1 MLLAANL
8 QKMRSIGNS
17 EQMQSKTQLPTA
29 NGTANYYVVPVKPQS
44 NATIATIAV
53 ACFLPYHIHASSQ
66 VMSGDDCSSESG
78 TTSSAA
84 IHPLL
89 PLSSHYTLLNQ
100 TLLPAFATSLARHSY
115 SIAYAAGVQFVGM
128 ALVGI
133 PCHAYFAAQTLGG
146 GAAHDHCTRASS
158 KEEPLP
164 ECERERQQSVR
175 DAVRVA
181 TLLDEL
187 VQAEKI
193 VVEGDGQQGEEVRRL
208 RRLADEA
215 AAREGAS
222 NVLCGV
228 DDSCDWTSSIHV
240 NGDESIWDWAAT
252 HADLACG
259 RIVDEICS
267 SGPAASHTSSSS
279 AAMQVS
285 DPNKQSA
292 DDKNGVPAI
301 RDGNGQQ
308 FQEDM
313 ERALYL
319 SGVGAAKVAS
329 LRAAEKK
336 EAQRRQR
343 RRPRRNA
350 PGRPKPESP
359 SEHSDDGVLVLRQH
373 SALDVDNGATRSQA
387 DGRDG
392 PEAESPMSSSLS
404 LSVPHQLRSHHVSRL
419 EAIHARA
426 DNCRDDFHSLRKA
439 NRIRVYPLNTSQGR
453 VAGSVN
459 GCTVIAPLIAIA
471 HLRGKAES
479 EPSNAVSNG
488 DGRQNGDADMLDDM
502 DWERSVSSS
511 PGVGEWP
518 LINDDLVGV
527 SDRIIQ
533 DIIDDDAPSILPS
546 IRTKYNLS
554 GSAFIIPSDVHDF
567 FIDAA
572 LLRQD
577 QFVGVSGGNIFDDAH
592 LHSFLRAVND
602 DTSNRRVAATLFFHE
617 HVICLHR
624 LVIKPKLGDSTEIW
638 YDFIDSLPAK
648 NMLSYDA
655 EAMTDAGQGADG
667 AKDKCGDQVESRDA
681 LEGGVDTDGPN
692 ALLAEEKGVRVRCS
706 DSKSLFTMLRWYAYS
721 KLTDNDRS
729 YISRCAWNDGNT
741 EFDPRVFQA
750 FIWAGGED

>member
-1 MLLAANL
+1 M
-8 QKMRSIGNS
+8 
-17 EQMQSKTQLPTA
+17 
-29 NGTANYYVVPVKPQS
+29 Y
-44 NATIATIAV
+44 
-53 ACFLPYHIHASSQ
+53 Q

-78 TTSSAA
+78 TASSAA

-89 PLSSHYTLLNQ
+89 PLSSHFALLNQ

-115 SIAYAAGVQFVGM
+115 SIAYAAGVQFVEM

-133 PCHAYFAAQTLGG
+133 PSHAYFAAQTFGG
-146 GAAHDHCTRASS
+146 GAAHEHHTRASS
-158 KEEPLP
+158 KEAPLP

-193 VVEGDGQQGEEVRRL
+193 VVEGGGQQEEEARRL
-208 RRLADEA
+208 RRLVDEA

-228 DDSCDWTSSIHV
+228 DDPCDWASIQI
-240 NGDESIWDWAAT
+240 NGGESIWDWAAT
-252 HADLACG
+252 HADRACG

-267 SGPAASHTSSSS
+267 SGPAASPTSSSS

-285 DPNKQSA
+285 DP
-292 DDKNGVPAI
+292 
-301 RDGNGQQ
+301 RDGSDQQ

-319 SGVGAAKVAS
+319 SGLNAAKVAS
-329 LRAAEKK
+329 LRAAEQK

-350 PGRPKPESP
+350 SERLKPDSP
-359 SEHSDDGVLVLRQH
+359 SEHSDNGVLVLRQH

-392 PEAESPMSSSLS
+392 PEAESPMPSSLS
-404 LSVPHQLRSHHVSRL
+404 SSVPHQLRSHHARRL
-419 EAIHARA
+419 EAIHARS
-426 DNCRDDFHSLRKA
+426 DNCRDDFHSLRTA

-488 DGRQNGDADMLDDM
+488 DGRQNGEADMLDDM

-511 PGVGEWP
+511 PGGEWP

-567 FIDAA
+567 FIDAT

-592 LHSFLRAVND
+592 LQSFLRAVNE

-624 LVIKPKLGDSTEIW
+624 LVIKPKLGNSTEIW

-648 NMLSYDA
+648 KMLSYDA

-667 AKDKCGDQVESRDA
+667 VEDKCDQVESRDA

>member
-1 MLLAANL
+1 
-8 QKMRSIGNS
+8 
-17 EQMQSKTQLPTA
+17 
-29 NGTANYYVVPVKPQS
+29 
-44 NATIATIAV
+44 
-53 ACFLPYHIHASSQ
+53 
-66 VMSGDDCSSESG
+66 MSGDDCSSESG

-84 IHPLL
+84 NPLL
-89 PLSSHYTLLNQ
+89 PLSSHYALLNQ

-115 SIAYAAGVQFVGM
+115 SIAYAAGVQFVEM

-133 PCHAYFAAQTLGG
+133 PSHAYFAAQTLGG
-146 GAAHDHCTRASS
+146 GAAHEHRTRASS
-158 KEEPLP
+158 KEAPLP

-187 VQAEKI
+187 VQAEKV
-193 VVEGDGQQGEEVRRL
+193 VVEGDGQQGEEARRL

-215 AAREGAS
+215 TAREGAS

-228 DDSCDWTSSIHV
+228 DDACDWTNSIHV
-240 NGDESIWDWAAT
+240 NGGESIWDWAAA
-252 HADLACG
+252 HADSACG

-267 SGPAASHTSSSS
+267 SGPDASPTSSSS

-285 DPNKQSA
+285 DPNKESS
-292 DDKNGVPAI
+292 DDKNGLS
-301 RDGNGQQ
+301 DQQ

-319 SGVGAAKVAS
+319 SGLDAAKVAS
-329 LRAAEKK
+329 LRAAEQE
-336 EAQRRQR
+336 EAQRR
-343 RRPRRNA
+343 
-350 PGRPKPESP
+350 
-359 SEHSDDGVLVLRQH
+359 
-373 SALDVDNGATRSQA
+373 LDVDNGATRSQG

-404 LSVPHQLRSHHVSRL
+404 SSVPCQLRSHHARRL
-419 EAIHARA
+419 EAIHARS
-426 DNCRDDFHSLRKA
+426 DNCRDDFHSLRTA

-479 EPSNAVSNG
+479 ESSNGVLNG
-488 DGRQNGDADMLDDM
+488 DGRQSGGADILDDM

-511 PGVGEWP
+511 PGVGEWA

-527 SDRIIQ
+527 SDRTIQ

-592 LHSFLRAVND
+592 LQSFLRAVNED
-602 DTSNRRVAATLFFHE
+602 ASNRRIAATLFFHE

-648 NMLSYDA
+648 KMLSYDA
-655 EAMTDAGQGADG
+655 DEAMTDAGQGADG
-667 AKDKCGDQVESRDA
+667 VEDNKCDQVESRDA

-750 FIWAGGED
+750 FIWAGVED